1 MNLVEIDAEKCQRDS
16 ICVAECPVRV
26 LELKSEDAVPV
37 SIPEAD
43 ELCIR
48 CGHCVA
54 VCPTGALT
62 HEYLSPD
69 ACPPVRKELALG
81 PEQVE
86 HFLRSRRSIR
96 TYKKTPVDRDT
107 LSKLIDIA
115 RFAPS
120 GHNSQPVRWLVV
132 HERQEVLRLAGM
144 VIDWM
149 RYVQKEHPTM
159 ARTLRMDRAITA
171 WEAGMDPICRNAPH
185 IVVAYGDKSNMMAQT
200 ACVIALNYLELAA
213 TGFGLGTCWAGYF
226 NAAATSWPPLQ
237 GALALPEN
245 HVSYSAMM
253 VGYPKFAYHRLP
265 ARKEANIS
273 WR

>member
-1 MNLVEIDAEKCQRDS
+1 MNLVEIDAEKCQRDG

-26 LELKSEDAVPV
+26 LELKPGDTVPAA
-37 SIPEAD
+37 IPEAD

-54 VCPTGALT
+54 VCPTSALT
-62 HEYLSPD
+62 HKTLSPEL
-69 ACPPVRKELALG
+69 CLPVRKELALG

-96 TYKKTPVDRDT
+96 TYKKIPVDMDT
-107 LSKLIDIA
+107 FVKVIDIA

-120 GHNSQPVRWLVV
+120 GHNSQPVRWLVIQ
-132 HERQEVLRLAGM
+132 ERKEVWRLAGM
-144 VIDWM
+144 VVDWM
-149 RYVQKEHPTM
+149 HYVQKEHP
-159 ARTLRMDRAITA
+159 AVAQTLHMDRVITA
-171 WEAGMDPICRNAPH
+171 WEAGKDIICRNAPH
-185 IVVAYGDKSNMMAQT
+185 LVVVYGNKANMAAQP
-200 ACVIALNYLELAA
+200 ACIIALTYLELAA
-213 TGFGLGTCWAGYF
+213 TAFGLGTCWAGYF

-237 GALALPEN
+237 SALALPEN
-245 HVSYSAMM
+245 HTSYGAMM

-265 ARKEANIS
+265 ARNEADIS

>member
-1 MNLVEIDAEKCQRDS
+1 MKLAIDPEKCQRDG

-26 LELKSEDAVPV
+26 LELKPEDTVPTAT
-37 SIPEAD
+37 PEAD

-62 HEYLSPD
+62 HENLSPLV
-69 ACPPVRKELALG
+69 CPPVRKELALG

-96 TYKKTPVDRDT
+96 VYKEAPIDRNT
-107 LSKLIDIA
+107 LLKVIDVA

-120 GHNSQPVRWLVV
+120 GHNSQPVRWLVI
-132 HERQEVLRLAGM
+132 QKSKEVLQLAGM

-149 RYVQKEHPTM
+149 RYVQKENPAM
-159 ARTLRMDRAITA
+159 AQTLHMERAISA

-185 IVVAYGDKSNMMAQT
+185 IVVAYGDKANMAAQT
-200 ACVIALNYLELAA
+200 ACVIALTYLELAA
-213 TGFGLGTCWAGYF
+213 TAFGLGTCWAGYF
-226 NAAATSWPPLQ
+226 NAAATFWPPLQ
-237 GALALPEN
+237 SALALPGN
-245 HVSYSAMM
+245 HASYGAMM

-265 ARKEANIS
+265 ARKETDIS

>member
-1 MNLVEIDAEKCQRDS
+1 MNIVTIDPEKCQHDG
-16 ICVAECPVRV
+16 ICVAECPARL
-26 LELKSEDAVPV
+26 LELKPGDAVPV
-37 SIPEAD
+37 AIPEAD

-62 HEYLSPD
+62 HKNLSPE
-69 ACPPVRKELALG
+69 ACLPVRKELALG

-96 TYKKTPVDRDT
+96 TYKKAPVDKDT
-107 LSKLIDIA
+107 LSKVIDIA

-120 GHNSQPVRWLVV
+120 GHNSQPVCWLVIQ
-132 HERQEVLRLAGM
+132 ERKEVLRMAGM

-149 RYVQKEHPTM
+149 RYVQKEHPAM
-159 ARTLRMDRAITA
+159 AQTFHMDRAITA
-171 WEAGMDPICRNAPH
+171 WEAKMDPICRNAPH
-185 IVVAYGDKSNMMAQT
+185 IVVAYGAKANMAAQT
-200 ACVIALNYLELAA
+200 ACVIALTYLELAA
-213 TGFGLGTCWAGYF
+213 PAFGLGACWAGYF

-237 GALALPEN
+237 SALALPEN
-245 HVSYSAMM
+245 HAGYGAMM
-253 VGYPKFAYHRLP
+253 IGYPKFAYHRLP
-265 ARKEANIS
+265 ARKDANIS